1 MMDKRDISKLLAA
14 GGKRWSKYGKDRIY
28 IDVTTL
34 GLEVEYYKTGNVSS
48 AAWQGETISNA
59 DGRRLLCSKVYV
71 DCTDGSLHVDTDYS
85 GSGPMQL
92 ECVAEKFVGD
102 VVGDATEAEEAG
114 ADVIM
119 TAESLE
125 AALDAMANE
134 AYAHKGETTYLRGLL
149 DSFRKRF
156 GMNVDEVAKATEPR
170 LRELAG
176 K

>member
-1 MMDKRDISKLLAA
+1 M
-14 GGKRWSKYGKDRIY
+14 
-28 IDVTTL
+28 
-34 GLEVEYYKTGNVSS
+34 
-48 AAWQGETISNA
+48 
-59 DGRRLLCSKVYV
+59 
-71 DCTDGSLHVDTDYS
+71 
-85 GSGPMQL
+85 
-92 ECVAEKFVGD
+92 GD
-102 VVGDATEAEEAG
+102 VVGNATEAEEAG

-156 GMNVDEVAKATEPR
+156 GMSFDEVAKATEPR
-170 LRELAG
+170 LRELVG